1 MTMTETFAVA
11 TLWVSLLLVIT
22 SLLAYGRANLIEKRV
37 YELIEK
43 FYELIE
49 KFNNIVGEDI
59 HHEGTDT
66 D

>member
-22 SLLAYGRANLIEKRV
+22 SLLAYGRASLIEKRV
-37 YELIEK
+37 
-43 FYELIE
+43 YELIE